1 MAVTVAEM
9 LVPEVFV
16 VKGKIDSREL
26 NGICPCPKDGVTQY
40 AAFFFFFFTVIQH
53 TTMKC

>member
-16 VKGKIDSREL
+16 VKEKIDSREL

-40 AAFFFFFFTVIQH
+40 AAFFFFFTVIQQ

>member
-16 VKGKIDSREL
+16 VKDKIDSREL

-40 AAFFFFFFTVIQH
+40 AAFFFFLQ
-53 TTMKC
+53 